1 MHIKRLILHN
11 FRNYAELSIEPD
23 PGLNILLGRN
33 AQGKTSFL
41 EAIYVIAL
49 ARSWRA
55 GRDSEL
61 VRWESDQARVSAE
74 VGREE
79 QNDISVE
86 VILGRSEKKQVL
98 INTIRQTR
106 LADLMGQVNV
116 LLIEP
121 HDVEIVRGEPSH
133 RRRFMNL
140 EISQVQPLYCHLLVN
155 YRKVLEQRNRL
166 LKDLQA
172 RGCRDGVMEVL
183 NVQLVDYGSK
193 ILDRRL
199 NFVSRIA
206 GLARDIHSRIT
217 EGSETMETKYHSR
230 TSLDAADAV
239 DQLAERLRS
248 RLEEVRDEEIR
259 RGITLVGPQ
268 RDDLIFT
275 VNGVDA
281 RVYGSQGQQRTI
293 ALSLRLAEL
302 ELMNET
308 AKEPPIILLDDVM
321 TDLDE
326 GRRKQVF
333 DMTRGRCQIF
343 VTAASKRVF
352 DHEFLAGGRVYRVA
366 ACGEPGRAEGQV
378 TPE

>member
-11 FRNYAELSIEPD
+11 FRNYAELSIKPD

-61 VRWESDQARVSAE
+61 VRWESDQARVLAE

-121 HDVEIVRGEPSH
+121 HDVDIVRGEPSH

-166 LKDLQA
+166 LKDLQT
-172 RGCRDGVMEVL
+172 RGGRDGVMDVL
-183 NVQLVDYGSK
+183 NEQLVNYGSK

-199 NFVSRIA
+199 SFVARIA
-206 GLARDIHSRIT
+206 GLARDIHSRIA
-217 EGSETMETKYHSR
+217 EGSETVETKYHSR
-230 TSLDAADAV
+230 TNLDGADAV

-281 RVYGSQGQQRTI
+281 RTYGSQGQQRTI

-308 AKEPPIILLDDVM
+308 ANEPPIILLDDVM

-343 VTAASKRVF
+343 VTAPSKRVF
-352 DHEFLAGGRVYRVA
+352 APEFIAGGRIYRV
-366 ACGEPGRAEGQV
+366 AEGQV

>member
-248 RLEEVRDEEIR
+248 RLEEVRDEEIW

-281 RVYGSQGQQRTI
+281 RTYGSQGQQRTI

-366 ACGEPGRAEGQV
+366 EGQV
-378 TPE
+378 TAE